1 MEGRYL
7 IPKRLLKKNTIFDGI
22 GGKELLFI
30 AAGIL
35 VGFILFSISSRIF
48 NNLIVNSVCFI
59 VPPVFCWALVA
70 PILQYRENIITV
82 ARRTMNFSSSKRT
95 YYFSKPEDYI
105 KRVSEILLAVFER

>member
-48 NNLIVNSVCFI
+48 NNLIV
-59 VPPVFCWALVA
+59 
-70 PILQYRENIITV
+70 
-82 ARRTMNFSSSKRT
+82 RRTMNFSSSKRT